1 MSQSQAASW
10 RAGARHQPGVVGC
23 LREED
28 FTRFHQQK
36 DFLAAVNSVETAGL
50 TESTHEGRNHEGY

>member
-1 MSQSQAASW
+1 MPVTNRGLS
-10 RAGARHQPGVVGC
+10 VVCGK
-23 LREED
+23 RISHG
-28 FTRFHQQK
+28 FHQQK